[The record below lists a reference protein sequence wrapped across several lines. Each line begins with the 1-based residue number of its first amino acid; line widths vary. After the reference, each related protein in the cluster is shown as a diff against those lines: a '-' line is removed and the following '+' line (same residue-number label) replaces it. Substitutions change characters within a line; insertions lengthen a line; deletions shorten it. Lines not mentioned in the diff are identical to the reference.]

1 MNQVRKKVP
10 LEQHSAVDRQRV
22 FHPGTHAH
30 DHSSGAIPA
39 RRLVSAS
46 GIYVHDDA
54 NTFIDG
60 FAGLYCANVGYGR
73 EEIAK
78 AVHDQVLELSY
89 AHTYFG
95 QSHDTG
101 VELARQLMDD
111 WLPSGM
117 AKAYFGMSGSDAN
130 ETLIKICW
138 YYNNVLDR
146 PKKKKI
152 IARHRGYHGSGIVT
166 ASLTGFPNYHANFD
180 LPVPGVLHTRC
191 PDYYRREDD
200 QLTESDFVAL
210 CIRELEELIQREGA
224 DTIAAFIGEPMLGT
238 GGLLPPLPGYWA
250 AVQAVLRKNDILLIA
265 DEVVCGFGRLGAR
278 TGSEL
283 YGIQPDMMTL
293 AKGITSGYVPLSAAV
308 VNKKVWDVIEE
319 GSRKLG
325 AMGHGWTYSGHPVA
339 TAAALANLEILKREE
354 LIENARVTGAHL
366 QAQLTG
372 TLGDHPLVG
381 NVRGQGLLAAV
392 EVMADRKQRVPFD
405 PSAKIGDRIV
415 DAARKQGLI
424 VRAVGPN
431 QNIIGFAPP
440 LIIKPAEVDDVV
452 ARVTR
457 AFDQVAKDVGVQ

>member
-146 PKKKKI
+146 PKKK
-152 IARHRGYHGSGIVT
+152 RSSPVT
-166 ASLTGFPNYHANFD
+166 AGTTAPALSP
-180 LPVPGVLHTRC
+180 PVSRASQIITPTSTFRC
-191 PDYYRREDD
+191 P
-200 QLTESDFVAL
+200 V
-210 CIRELEELIQREGA
+210 
-224 DTIAAFIGEPMLGT
+224 
-238 GGLLPPLPGYWA
+238 
-250 AVQAVLRKNDILLIA
+250 
-265 DEVVCGFGRLGAR
+265 
-278 TGSEL
+278 
-283 YGIQPDMMTL
+283 
-293 AKGITSGYVPLSAAV
+293 
-308 VNKKVWDVIEE
+308 
-319 GSRKLG
+319 
-325 AMGHGWTYSGHPVA
+325 YS
-339 TAAALANLEILKREE
+339 TRAALTTTDGKTI
-354 LIENARVTGAHL
+354 
-366 QAQLTG
+366 
-372 TLGDHPLVG
+372 
-381 NVRGQGLLAAV
+381 
-392 EVMADRKQRVPFD
+392 
-405 PSAKIGDRIV
+405 S
-415 DAARKQGLI
+415 
-424 VRAVGPN
+424 
-431 QNIIGFAPP
+431 
-440 LIIKPAEVDDVV
+440 
-452 ARVTR
+452 
-457 AFDQVAKDVGVQ
+457 